1 MSMCKMDGGD
11 GLGDGISEFMSTMGW
26 STFEGQ
32 PMNEVP
38 MQLPNVVHLDG
49 NIGQQGSGDNT
60 SSGPSRQARKRVC
73 VQMKNTNFS
82 PLEDMLL
89 VKSYLEVSNDP
100 VVNTSQKME
109 RLWCRI
115 CKLYNEKRGTYSE
128 GTVRSAQSRWDVI
141 KLDVGKLCGYYAEV
155 MRGNHSGMT
164 NAYKVTSCNS

>member
-1 MSMCKMDGGD
+1 MCRMDGGD
-11 GLGDGISEFMSTMGW
+11 GLGDGISEFMSAMGW

-32 PMNEVP
+32 PMIEVLI
-38 MQLPNVVHLDG
+38 QLSNVVHLDG
-49 NIGQQGSGDNT
+49 NTGQQGSGGNT

-73 VQMKNTNFS
+73 VQRKNTNFS

-100 VVNTSQKME
+100 VVNTSQNME

-115 CKLYNEKRGTYSE
+115 CKVYNDKRETYSE
-128 GTVRSAQSRWDVI
+128 RTVRSAQSRWDVI
-141 KLDVGKLCGYYAEV
+141 MLNVGKLCGYYAEV

-164 NAYKVTSCNS
+164 DADKVTSCNS

>member
-11 GLGDGISEFMSTMGW
+11 GLGDGISEFMSSMGW

-38 MQLPNVVHLDG
+38 MQLPNVVYLDG

-73 VQMKNTNFS
+73 VQMKNTKFS

-115 CKLYNEKRGTYSE
+115 CKSYSE
-128 GTVRSAQSRWDVI
+128 GRDVI

-155 MRGNHSGMT
+155 MRCNHSGMT
-164 NAYKVTSCNS
+164 DADKVTSCNS

>member
-1 MSMCKMDGGD
+1 MSMCRMDG
-11 GLGDGISEFMSTMGW
+11 GDGISEFMSAMGC

-38 MQLPNVVHLDG
+38 MQLPNIVHLDG
-49 NIGQQGSGDNT
+49 NTGQQGSGGNT

-73 VQMKNTNFS
+73 VQMKNTIFS

-89 VKSYLEVSNDP
+89 VKSCLEM
-100 VVNTSQKME
+100 NTSQKME

-128 GTVRSAQSRWDVI
+128 RIVRSAQSRWDVI
-141 KLDVGKLCGYYAEV
+141 KLNVGKFCGYYAEV

-164 NAYKVTSCNS
+164 DTDKVASCNL